1 VSVRVSLAIAI
12 MDTADSIRA
21 YGRGLNS
28 IPVRFAAMSFV
39 LASLCSG
46 ALIQI
51 LAIVWDHAMPW
62 YAIAGIAIGIGVMPA
77 TITFLAASQLSGSIV
92 ALRRST
98 EAIAA
103 GDMNQPVEIDCACE
117 VGGLADSFRKMV
129 ARLNANI
136 FRMNVLAH
144 TDMVTGLPNRVVIN
158 HILALPAMQGVQGD
172 CHGALFFIDLDG
184 FKAVNDTYG
193 HRAGDEL
200 LRQVSQR
207 IVVEGFGRGLD
218 QIESCTTTFGELCET
233 CPKELVFAR
242 FAGDEFVA
250 FLPGESSI
258 DKVRLHADAIVEAM
272 RRPFKVFGNEIQVG
286 ASIGIARA
294 PMDSTRGP
302 ELLSLADFAM
312 YVAKEK
318 GKNNAVLFDQE
329 LRALARD
336 KAELEADLRRAIAD
350 QLLHVHFQPKVSAD
364 GLSIIGVE
372 ALLRWNHPTRGA
384 VPPTV
389 FVALA
394 EKAGLMPA
402 LGTFV
407 FEAAIRQHRA
417 WASEGLVIAMAIN
430 VSPSQFE
437 DPQFVPGVLGIIGT
451 SGVAPELIEVEITET
466 VLTNDYADTAEK
478 VRLLRQAG
486 VTVSIDDFGVGYSNL
501 SQLAQLSVNAL
512 KVDRSLILRIGQD
525 PKVEGIIKAVIDMAH
540 ALGLKV
546 VAEGIETPYQASFL
560 RKAGCDAMQGFLFAT
575 PMDPGRLGQW
585 VAGRSANLV
594 SRLQSE
600 VRHALA

>member
-1 VSVRVSLAIAI
+1 
-12 MDTADSIRA
+12 M
-21 YGRGLNS
+21 NS
-28 IPVRFAAMSFV
+28 IPVRFALMSFV

-51 LAIVWDHAMPW
+51 LATLWDHPVPW
-62 YAIAGIAIGIGVMPA
+62 YAVAGIAFSIGVMPA
-77 TITFLAASQLSGSIV
+77 SITFLAASQLSGSIT

-98 EAIAA
+98 EAIAD
-103 GDMNQPVEIDCACE
+103 GDMNEPVKIDCACE

-144 TDMVTGLPNRVVIN
+144 TDLITGLPNRVVIN
-158 HILALPAMQGVQGD
+158 HIMALPSMTGSGD

-207 IVVEGFGRGLD
+207 IVVEGFGRTLD
-218 QIESCTTTFGELCET
+218 QIESCTTAFGELCET
-233 CPKELVFAR
+233 FPKQLVFAR

-250 FLPGESSI
+250 FLPGDASI
-258 DKVRLHADAIVEAM
+258 DTLRLHADAIVAAM
-272 RRPFKVFGNEIQVG
+272 RRPFKVFGNDIQVG

-294 PMDSTRGP
+294 PIDTVHGA
-302 ELLSLADFAM
+302 ELLCLADFAM

-350 QLLHVHFQPKVSAD
+350 QSLHVHFQPKVSAD

-384 VPPTV
+384 VSPVV

-407 FEAAIRQHRA
+407 FEAAVRQHRV
-417 WASEGLVIAMAIN
+417 WASEGLVIGMAIN

-437 DPQFVPGVLGIIGT
+437 DPQFVPGVLGVIAA
-451 SGVAPELIEVEITET
+451 SGVASELIEVEITET
-466 VLTNDYADTAEK
+466 VLTNDFAATAEK

-501 SQLAQLSVNAL
+501 SQLAQLSVNTL
-512 KVDRSLILRIGQD
+512 KVDRSLTLRIGQD
-525 PKVEGIIKAVIDMAH
+525 SKAEAIIKAVTDMAH

-575 PMDPGRLGQW
+575 PMDPAQLGQW
-585 VAGRSANLV
+585 VAGRSSNLV

-600 VRHALA
+600 VRNAVA

>member
-1 VSVRVSLAIAI
+1 
-12 MDTADSIRA
+12 MDTADNTRA

-28 IPVRFAAMSFV
+28 IPVRFAMMSFV

-62 YAIAGIAIGIGVMPA
+62 YTIAGIAIGIGIMPA
-77 TITFLAASQLSGSIV
+77 AITFLAASQLSGSIV

-193 HRAGDEL
+193 HKAGDEL

-207 IVVEGFGRGLD
+207 IVVEGFGRSLE
-218 QIESCTTTFGELCET
+218 QIDSCTTTFGELCET
-233 CPKELVFAR
+233 SPKELVFAR

-250 FLPGESSI
+250 FLPGDSGSE
-258 DKVRLHADAIVEAM
+258 KVRLHADAIVEAM

-294 PMDSTRGP
+294 PMDSIRGP

-384 VPPTV
+384 VSPV
-389 FVALA
+389 IFVALA

-407 FEAAIRQHRA
+407 FEAAVRQHRA
-417 WASEGLVIAMAIN
+417 WANEGLVIAMAIN

-437 DPQFVPGVLGIIGT
+437 DPQFVPGVLRIIGA

-466 VLTNDYADTAEK
+466 VLTNDYAVTAEK
-478 VRLLRQAG
+478 VRLLREAG

-525 PKVEGIIKAVIDMAH
+525 PKAEGIIKAVIDMAH